1 MGGGRGLKRG
11 LTKLDTKNC
20 SSFSDRILLLD
31 SSLAKSQFE
40 RYNFFTRLLRRDASS
55 GSETH
60 QQSARDIAHVR
71 HSAVEETLTQRPPGP
86 RPPRTYTQSS
96 ITVTRPGSR
105 DVLGCTPD
113 TRPATRILRSPTGT
127 PEIR

>member
-1 MGGGRGLKRG
+1 MGGGRVLKEG

-20 SSFSDRILLLD
+20 SSFSDQILLLD
-31 SSLAKSQFE
+31 SSPAKSQFE
-40 RYNFFTRLLRRDASS
+40 RYNVFTRLLRR